1 MNMTTC
7 SIPHVRQAPALDGAW
22 DSPLWRAATEI
33 DIAHFH
39 SQSSE
44 HHPRVRAR
52 LLWTDDALH
61 VLFDVQDRYVKAAC
75 TRYGQQVCKDSCV
88 EVFLQPKPDAG
99 YFNFEVNCGGTMLL
113 WYVTDPAP
121 APKGLRGAVEVP
133 IERAGAVGIYHDL
146 PTQIPVE
153 LSEPVDWRLQLAIP
167 ISLLEHYTGRLEPL
181 GGSRWRGNFFKCAD
195 HTSHPHWASWN
206 PIGEALNFHAPEFF
220 GELRFGLP

>member
-1 MNMTTC
+1 
-7 SIPHVRQAPALDGAW
+7 
-22 DSPLWRAATEI
+22 
-33 DIAHFH
+33 
-39 SQSSE
+39 
-44 HHPRVRAR
+44 VRAR

-133 IERAGAVGIYHDL
+133 IELAGAVGIYHDL

-181 GGSRWRGNFFKCAD
+181 GGSRWGGNFFKCAD